1 MSEYIKHPV
10 VFLSYARTSQEHI
23 EKITN
28 FASML
33 RKDGIDAKLDEWDL
47 KVGQDLY
54 FFMENNIKRESD
66 NVLLILTKEF
76 VEKANER
83 KFGVGTEMQLVS
95 KEVYDD
101 VKQERIIPIVWE
113 CDEKGDPYIPDFLE
127 TRLYIDLSSN
137 EKFGENYETLLR
149 TLYNKPKN
157 PKEDLGEMPEWLND
171 TNKYYPKTNE
181 VVKRFSYSV
190 EHHPDN
196 INPIMEEFYEEYYE
210 YLKTFTL
217 EYSSKDTETIV
228 KEMYENLEEYQQLKN
243 DFEEFTDILTKK
255 GKYYDVDY
263 RIIVDFLAQV
273 HSLTFNSGNG
283 GSMNTYDSY
292 KFAFILRELFLYLIA
307 YGLKNKNYQ
316 LIEDLLHSPYYL
328 TDAYNRQKGTQH
340 FVELDIREPRDMN
353 NYIDYYYKNV
363 EKLQYPSPLGQ
374 LLISRLPS
382 NLNAEY
388 LIDAD
393 LLCCY
398 VSFLNKEEY
407 ENEFWFPYTYVYKER
422 HDSFEMFRKL
432 TSNKYFEEV
441 KGIFDVETIE
451 EFKTKVISTNDS
463 LLGRGGIKFIDTI
476 GYVRPIED
484 YIDLNKIGCER

>member
-1 MSEYIKHPV
+1 MSEDIEHPV

-33 RKDGIDAKLDEWDL
+33 RKDGIDARIDEWDL
-47 KVGQDLY
+47 KVGYDLY
-54 FFMENNIKRESD
+54 FFMENNIKREAD
-66 NVLLILTKEF
+66 KILLILNKEF

-83 KFGVGTEMQLVS
+83 KAGVGTETQLIS

-113 CDEKGDPYIPDFLE
+113 CDEKGEPYMPDFLE

-157 PKEDLGEMPEWLND
+157 PKEELGEMPEWLND

-181 VVKRFSYSV
+181 VVKRFSYIV
-190 EHHPDN
+190 DHRPDN
-196 INPIMEEFYEEYYE
+196 INSTMEEFYEAYYE
-210 YLKTFTL
+210 YLKTFLL
-217 EYSSKDTETIV
+217 ELSSKDTETVVREIY
-228 KEMYENLEEYQQLKN
+228 KNLEDYQQLKN

-263 RIIVDFLAQV
+263 SIIVEFLTKV

-283 GSMNTYDSY
+283 ESMSAYDLY

-328 TDAYNRQKGTQH
+328 TDAYNQQKGTQH
-340 FVELDIREPRDMN
+340 FVELDIRDQVDMN
-353 NYIDYYYKNV
+353 DYIDYYYKTID
-363 EKLQYPSPLGQ
+363 KLQYPSPLGQ
-374 LLISRLPS
+374 LLISRLPYG
-382 NLNAEY
+382 LNAEY
-388 LIDAD
+388 LVDAD

-407 ENEFWFPYTYVYKER
+407 ENEFWSPYTYVYKGR
-422 HDSFEMFRKL
+422 CVQFEMFRKL
-432 TSNKYFEEV
+432 TSKKYFDDV

-451 EFKTKVISTNDS
+451 EFKTKVKSTNDS
-463 LLGRGGIKFIDTI
+463 YLGRGKMKLGNSFEC
-476 GYVRPIED
+476 VHPIED